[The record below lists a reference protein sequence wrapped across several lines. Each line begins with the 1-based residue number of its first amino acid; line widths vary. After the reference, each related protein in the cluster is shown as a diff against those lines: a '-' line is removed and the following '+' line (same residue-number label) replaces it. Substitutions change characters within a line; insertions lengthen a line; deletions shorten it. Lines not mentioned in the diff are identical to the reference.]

1 MRIDSAVPCAFAI
14 LLLSTTTFAA
24 EGLDPPPAPAA
35 QSPDRP
41 FTALLGLEASLV
53 GLSFGPRAEL
63 LYRLGS
69 PGSVSHLRTTLGV
82 LIGPEFVFVPAGLG
96 YRAVFRE
103 GKTVQPLVGL
113 GYEAHF
119 FVTKGPIFVQWATVY
134 LEAGSGFAI
143 TDRFSVGA
151 AVSMDWSFA
160 GEGGPGLQT
169 RLFSGLRF

>member
-1 MRIDSAVPCAFAI
+1 MRIDAAVSSAIAI
-14 LLLSTTTFAA
+14 LLLATTALAA
-24 EGLDPPPAPAA
+24 EGSDPPPAPAVE
-35 QSPDRP
+35 SPDRP
-41 FTALLGLEASLV
+41 FTALLDLEASV
-53 GLSFGPRAEL
+53 IGLSFGPRAEL
-63 LYRLGS
+63 LRRLGA

-82 LIGPEFVFVPAGLG
+82 LSGPEFVFVPMGLG

-119 FVTKGPIFVQWATVY
+119 FVTKGPIFVQWAAVY

-143 TDRFSVGA
+143 TDRLSVGT
-151 AVSMDWSFA
+151 AVSVDWSFA
-160 GEGGPGLQT
+160 VEGGPGLQT